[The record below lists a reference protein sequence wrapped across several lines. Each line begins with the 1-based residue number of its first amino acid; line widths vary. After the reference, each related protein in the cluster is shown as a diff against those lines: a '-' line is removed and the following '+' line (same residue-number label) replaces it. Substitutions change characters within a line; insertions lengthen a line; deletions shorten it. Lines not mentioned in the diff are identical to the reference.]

1 MNTSSYS
8 FSKQSLVRIG
18 WSLII
23 IGIIVASSFAYA
35 TASPDVDTND
45 GVVDL
50 NWSSPLY
57 SNADCSKT
65 EIPDVDEIRYAWFQN
80 NGSQVF
86 MRFEMCSSSAI
97 SDGSISVLV
106 MDCNQDGLYKTYAD
120 RLLTYNPQYDYVDL
134 KDGTYQNSWKYCGET
149 TPPDNPPCD
158 YGERVPAAPDDNTL
172 EYRVDYSI
180 IPNETGSAFPPSCR
194 DDPVNIMFGIL
205 NTNTGAETDKS
216 GWYQWSVPA
225 VVDIKSINA
234 SSQSDLDFTGW
245 VLSGLLVAVGFG
257 LLIVTK
263 RKNSQ

>member
-1 MNTSSYS
+1 MNTSSFYYS
-8 FSKQSLVRIG
+8 RRTLVGIC
-18 WSLII
+18 WFVII
-23 IGIIVASSFAYA
+23 CGFIIVSRNAYA
-35 TASPDVDTND
+35 TASPDINTND
-45 GVVDL
+45 GAVDQ

-65 EIPDVDEIRYAWFQN
+65 EIADTDEIRYAWFQN
-80 NGSQVF
+80 NGSQMF
-86 MRFEMCSSSAI
+86 MRFEMCAAPAT

-158 YGERVPAAPDDNTL
+158 YGERVPLAPDNNTL
-172 EYRVDYSI
+172 EYRIDYSI
-180 IPNETGSAFPPSCR
+180 IPNETGSAFPPACR
-194 DDPVNIMFGIL
+194 DDPVNIMFGIF

-225 VVDIKSINA
+225 VVSVKRLDA
-234 SSQSDLDFTGW
+234 SSRSGIDLIGLAISG
-245 VLSGLLVAVGFG
+245 VLITACLGLLVA
-257 LLIVTK
+257 TR
-263 RKNSQ
+263 RKKS